1 MAPSNRNTNRR
12 SFGAA
17 LKRGWNSKPAGIA
30 AVVVLVLVII
40 VVLISTLLGVFA
52 PANNDEQGAASKPAP
67 TSSPAA
73 DGPCNVKVTDTS
85 STPKVPSDLTWKT
98 GQEGLTWPVSKSVG
112 PTKTVDGF
120 DACFARSPL
129 GAALAAT
136 TAIYDQYGK
145 HSAAESLN
153 FYIADSTGKKKS
165 LAVAPEQS
173 DPEQMRS
180 SGMNPAGF
188 SIDAFTKDRVELTLV
203 YSYPSSSTGYYGMP
217 MTMVWVDGDW
227 KIAVL
232 DSGATSNA
240 GTTPSD
246 GDFIRWTGKTS

>member
-1 MAPSNRNTNRR
+1 MAQRNRNTK
-12 SFGAA
+12 GIGDTV
-17 LKRGWNSKPAGIA
+17 KRGWNSNPAAVA
-30 AVVVLVLVII
+30 AIVITVLVVVVVLL
-40 VVLISTLLGVFA
+40 STLLGVFA
-52 PANNDEQGAASKPAP
+52 PANNGDQGSANKVAP
-67 TSSPAA
+67 TRSATAEA

-85 STPKVPSDLTWKT
+85 STPKIPADLTWKT

-112 PTKTVDGF
+112 PTKTVDRF

-145 HSAAESLN
+145 HSAADSLN
-153 FYIADSTGKKKS
+153 FYIAESAGKKKS
-165 LAVAPEQS
+165 LAVAPQQS
-173 DPEQMRS
+173 DAEQMRS

-188 SIDAFTKDRVELTLV
+188 SIDAFTKNRVELTLV

-217 MTMVWVDGDW
+217 MSMVWVDGDW
-227 KIAVL
+227 KISVL
-232 DSGATSNA
+232 DNGATSNT

-246 GDFIRWTGKTS
+246 GDFIRWTGTKS